1 MPDPPTEHPRAQAP
15 GEPPREPPRR
25 APGAYLAR
33 PLWQRFA
40 LSLFVAAVLVVAMV
54 LYVNGHNTNSPTSTN
69 PAAAV
74 QANRDAEILI
84 AQDQAP
90 RSAILAR
97 GESPAAGLER
107 SVHARM
113 AAQVKAGSI
122 DGELHPAR
130 CHAVGSPTGSRR
142 AFSCS
147 IVAGGVTYPYLGV
160 VDTARRRITYCKRDQ
175 PPVASAN
182 IPVSARCRA

>member
-1 MPDPPTEHPRAQAP
+1 
-15 GEPPREPPRR
+15 
-25 APGAYLAR
+25 LAR

-97 GESPAAGLER
+97 GQSPAAGLER

-113 AAQVKAGSI
+113 AGQVKAGSI
-122 DGELHPAR
+122 DGALHPAR
-130 CHAVGSPTGSRR
+130 CHAVGSRTASRR
-142 AFSCS
+142 PFSCS
-147 IVAGGVTYPYLGV
+147 IVAGGVTYPFLGV

-175 PPVASAN
+175 PPVASDD